1 MSYWF
6 LLHFVSVGIP
16 WSKFVLLSE
25 HSYRLQ
31 MFCPRVAHQEPQQG
45 NHNNSTC
52 YENTFLFDI
61 LRVWII
67 I

>member
-6 LLHFVSVGIP
+6 FLHFVSVGKP

-25 HSYRLQ
+25 HRLPPTNVLPPGSQ
-31 MFCPRVAHQEPQQG
+31 KEPQQG